1 MSFGPMADALA
12 PLRAR
17 LARPIREREVLRVAA
32 TIGSAEQE
40 VVVEQARK
48 AVLAWAQKRCGG
60 DLPKRAWQGES
71 FDFIAAGRTTLG
83 TRLATEAADLWALRG
98 DDPDKEVAG
107 RVWTTEVVIGWQ
119 QDQAPSLSL
128 RLLVASPEEEPAFD
142 PAVPGLLRQIA
153 QQSRLL
159 AGGFALSA
167 SPWRIDS
174 EEDLGQLIDMLQAPA
189 RRLPIFVASGDER
202 SANPAQPVI
211 DVDML
216 ARATI
221 GLAHVVVVPARFTY
235 GLSDAFGKRRSCYH
249 GAVRAYLPGFDA
261 AADPYEHPLMLLGE
275 FAQRDPPAVVAEL
288 RRFAAKESLRR
299 LRLGQDVLAFAS
311 VRSAALQIEQEA
323 KASSPTSGAEQLE
336 SALRQIEALRAEVA
350 EKQAEAE
357 QNLELAHQEEERAK
371 AAETQLHHARER
383 IRQLE
388 AQLASGGQRPD
399 EGVALPSDWG
409 ELAEWCDQTL
419 IGRLV
424 LAPAARR
431 GIKKAKFED
440 LTLAARCL
448 RWLAGECRDRR
459 INGGGSLA
467 NVPIESGLE
476 NAPCG
481 EDAFKFDFQGRRLE
495 ADWHIKNG
503 GNKREPR
510 RCLRIYYAWDEVTQ
524 QIVVAEMPAHRRT
537 GAS

>member
-1 MSFGPMADALA
+1 MSLGPMADALA
-12 PLRAR
+12 PIRAR
-17 LARPIREREVLRVAA
+17 LGRPIREREVLRVAA
-32 TIGSAEQE
+32 TIDHPDQEAAVAE
-40 VVVEQARK
+40 ARE
-48 AVLAWAQKRCGG
+48 AVLAWAQGRCGG
-60 DLPKRAWQGES
+60 ELPKRAWQGES
-71 FDFIAAGRTTLG
+71 FDYFAAGRTTLG
-83 TRLATEAADLWALRG
+83 ARLSTEAAELWALRG
-98 DDPDKEVAG
+98 DDPDKNVAG
-107 RVWTTEVVIGWQ
+107 RVWTTEVTIGRQ
-119 QDQAPSLSL
+119 QGQAPHLSL
-128 RLLVASPEEEPAFD
+128 RLLVASPEEEPEFD

-159 AGGFALSA
+159 AGVFALSA
-167 SPWRIDS
+167 TPWRIDS
-174 EEDLGQLIDMLQAPA
+174 EEDLGKLIDMLEAPA
-189 RRLPIFVASGDER
+189 RRLPVFVASGDER
-202 SANPAQPVI
+202 SADPTRPLI
-211 DVDML
+211 DVGML

-235 GLSDAFGKRRSCYH
+235 GLSDAFGKLRSCYH
-249 GAVRAYLPGFDA
+249 GAVRAYLPGFDSA
-261 AADPYEHPLMLLGE
+261 SDPYEHPLTLGE
-275 FAQRDPPAVVAEL
+275 FVQRDPAAVVAEL

-323 KASSPTSGAEQLE
+323 KAFSRTSDAEQLE
-336 SALRQIEALRAEVA
+336 SALRQIEALRADVA

-357 QNLELAHQEEERAK
+357 QNIELAHQEEERAK

-388 AQLASGGQRPD
+388 AQLASRGQRPD
-399 EGVALPSDWG
+399 EGVALPAAWG

-424 LAPAARR
+424 LAPPARR
-431 GIKKAKFED
+431 GIKKAEFED

-448 RWLAGECRDRR
+448 LWLAGDCRDRR
-459 INGGGSLA
+459 MNGGGPLA
-467 NVPIESGLE
+467 NVPIEPGIE

-481 EDAFKFDFQGRRLE
+481 EDTFKFDFQGRRLE

-503 GNKREPR
+503 GNTREPR
-510 RCLRIYYAWDEVTQ
+510 RCLRIYYAWDEVTR